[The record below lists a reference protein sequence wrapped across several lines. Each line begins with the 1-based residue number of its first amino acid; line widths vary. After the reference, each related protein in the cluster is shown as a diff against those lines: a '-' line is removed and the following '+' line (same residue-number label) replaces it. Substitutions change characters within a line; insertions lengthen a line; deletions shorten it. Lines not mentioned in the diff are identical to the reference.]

1 MRWLIVEDSLQGR
14 GGHWFEYLGDFCR
27 ELPRLGDEVTLL
39 VSRRA
44 EPFIREQLGGQP
56 VLPESAYGK
65 MSDGAP
71 VWRRYARIPIH
82 AWKTFRAV
90 RRYLR
95 TAPEPDVI
103 FVPTVI
109 VHHLLAWAALVKLG
123 LKRGNA
129 RVLLFFPG
137 LPIRRGIHAAVLDG
151 SPTSKLVRK
160 LLRWLGPEIR
170 AGKVI
175 LGVETHA
182 MKQAAEQA
190 FGLPFTYFPHPV
202 HATKIESRN
211 SKSEIGDRRS
221 EVGNAE
227 KKYGKQKEEIAE
239 SETYQVSGQ
248 WSVVSGPSSDLRS
261 PSSEL
266 RTSNSELLTM
276 ACYGPAR
283 HEKGSEV
290 LTAAMEQHLA
300 RFPNSRSRFVLQWLK
315 DFSTASG
322 GTAHLPATLRQ
333 HPRVEIVDHYFADGE
348 YAQRLASTQALLL
361 PYRRLSYALRVSRV
375 VIEAMV
381 HGLPVVATR
390 GTTLAE
396 QAEEFGAAVLCEDE
410 NVESLVAAIE
420 KTEQNYAALAAR
432 ACERQAKAREHFS
445 VRQFR
450 EALMSKAEIRKVE
463 SRKRLEQQRNKDTKL
478 KR

>member
-56 VLPESAYGK
+56 VLPESAYGR

-71 VWRRYARIPIH
+71 AWRRYARIPIH
-82 AWKTFRAV
+82 AWQTFWAV

-95 TAPEPDVI
+95 TAPEPEVI

-137 LPIRRGIHAAVLDG
+137 LPIRKGNDAAVLDG

-160 LLRWLGPEIR
+160 LLRWLEPEIR

-202 HATKIESRN
+202 HAEKTENRN
-211 SKSEIGDRRS
+211 SKLEIGDRRS

-239 SETYQVSGQ
+239 ANSET
-248 WSVVSGPSSDLRS
+248 LK
-261 PSSEL
+261 SEIRIPNSAL
-266 RTSNSELLTM
+266 RTPHSEFLTF

-300 RFPNSRSRFVLQWLK
+300 RFPNSRIRFVLQWLK

-361 PYRRLSYALRVSRV
+361 PYRRSSYALRVSRV

-420 KTEQNYAALAAR
+420 TLEQNYEALAAT
-432 ACERQAKAREHFS
+432 ASERQDAAREHFS
-445 VRQFR
+445 VQKFR
-450 EALMSKAEIRKVE
+450 EALMSKAEMGKAGFKFPVSSLCFE
-463 SRKRLEQQRNKDTKL
+463 ME
-478 KR
+478 

>member
-44 EPFIREQLGGQP
+44 EPFIREQLGGRP
-56 VLPESAYGK
+56 VLPESAFVK

-71 VWRRYARIPIH
+71 AWRRYARIPIH
-82 AWKTFRAV
+82 AWQTFWAV

-95 TAPEPDVI
+95 SAPEPEVI

-151 SPTSKLVRK
+151 SPTSKLQAK
-160 LLRWLGPEIR
+160 LLRWLEPEIR

-202 HATKIESRN
+202 HATKIESR
-211 SKSEIGDRRS
+211 KQKAEIG
-221 EVGNAE
+221 EAE
-227 KKYGKQKEEIAE
+227 QKCGKQKEEIAK

-290 LTAAMEQHLA
+290 LAAAMEQHLA
-300 RFPNSRSRFVLQWLK
+300 RFPNSRVRFVLQWLK
-315 DFSTASG
+315 DFSTTSG
-322 GTAHLPATLRQ
+322 GTARLPAILRQ

-361 PYRRLSYALRVSRV
+361 PYRRSSYALRVSRV

-396 QAEEFGAAVLCEDE
+396 QAEAFGAAVLCEDE

-420 KTEQNYAALAAR
+420 TLEQNYEALAAT
-432 ACERQAKAREHFS
+432 ASERQAKAREHFS

-450 EALMSKAEIRKVE
+450 EALMSKAEMGKAGFKFPVSSLCFE
-463 SRKRLEQQRNKDTKL
+463 ME
-478 KR
+478 